1 MSETLSFYIA
11 GFSLKSKWTNK
22 NNRVY
27 TTPTVATATKQ
38 VAVSGIPDGATIDS
52 VILRCTCGSSLG
64 GARVLSVNGKGL
76 RSNRDNEI
84 DFAATVTAN
93 GTYSFLFKF
102 QDYGKDNMSDGS
114 HYGSMSFSSIRLVI
128 TYTGAE
134 PDPEPEPEPE
144 PADLYDYPDS
154 HNICF
159 YAPDDE
165 DFTTN
170 GLGILTPS
178 RCTITEE
185 AGGQYE
191 LEMELPADGETWKLL
206 ECESI
211 IKAPVPAMIIEA
223 FEMAGAEYWKINSNQ
238 GNVAVKSKV
247 PTVTRVS
254 NAGSYSSW
262 SASTPY
268 TPGAKVSYGGNAW
281 QYTGPNLVNYY
292 ADVGVTPSRFTSP
305 PGSASYWKNIT
316 STSTKTNDGKTLAT
330 LKRNE
335 VFTKIADANNGWMR
349 IKTGGGVTGYIE
361 ASRATFFSNAGAH
374 VESREI
380 RQQCFRVYRIEKD
393 SDTRTVRINARHLSY
408 DFAKTYLAKCESKA
422 VTVPVA
428 ISLVEE
434 AELEEDNRHIY
445 TDISEDTVDL
455 DCSWDNGISALLNPD
470 AGIVAQL
477 QAKLI
482 RDNDDIFILKDEHT
496 DRGFRLD
503 YGNNLRSVDWSNDT
517 SNMVTRVIPHCKD
530 ASDNDMLLPEMYVDS
545 EKIEDYP
552 IIYMETMS
560 VNCKVGGKGTI
571 SGQEVSNLTAE
582 QCYTIMREEAAKRFT
597 VDHADEPEVDID
609 VDMLMLGSTVEYSH
623 LAPLEV
629 LFMYDTVH
637 IRHPLLGLDIEAY
650 MTGYEYDAILRRYNK
665 IKLTNARR
673 RLDTSVSGFDLRDNS
688 IRFEKL
694 SSTAIDRL
702 RN

>member
-11 GFSLKSKWTNK
+11 GFSLKSKWTNRDH
-22 NNRVY
+22 RVY
-27 TTPTVATATKQ
+27 TTPTVAKATKE
-38 VAVSGIPDGATIDS
+38 VAVSGIPDDATIDS
-52 VILRCTCGSSLG
+52 VILRCTCGSSMG
-64 GARVLSVNGKGL
+64 GARVLSVNGKSL
-76 RSNRDNEI
+76 RSNRDNEV
-84 DFAATVTAN
+84 DFAASVTGN

-102 QDYGKDNMSDGS
+102 QDYGVDNLSDGS
-114 HYGSMSFSSIRLVI
+114 HYGSMSFSSIRLVVE
-128 TYTGAE
+128 YTGAE
-134 PDPEPEPEPE
+134 PSPEPEPEPE

-211 IKAPVPAMIIEA
+211 IKAPVPVMSIDA
-223 FEMAGAEYWKINSNQ
+223 FEMEGAKFWKVKSTV
-238 GNVAVKSKV
+238 GSVAVTSKV
-247 PTVTRVS
+247 PTISRVASTSGYS
-254 NAGSYSSW
+254 NW
-262 SASTPY
+262 SASTSY
-268 TPGAKVSYGGNAW
+268 TTGAKVKYNNRVW
-281 QYTGPNLVNYY
+281 QYTGPNLVVFWGMKTQ
-292 ADVGVTPSRFTSP
+292 A
-305 PGSASYWKNIT
+305 PGSASYWKDIT
-316 STSTKTNDGKTLAT
+316 SYSTKTNAGKTLAT

-335 VFTKIADANNGWMR
+335 VFTMIKEVNSSYLR
-349 IKTGGGVTGYIE
+349 IKTAGGVTGYIE
-361 ASRATFFSNAGAH
+361 KSRAELYSDDPIQ
-374 VESREI
+374 VEGREI

-393 SDTRTVRINARHLSY
+393 SDTRSVIVNARHLSY
-408 DFAKTYLAKCESKA
+408 DFSRTFLCKCEAKT
-422 VTVPVA
+422 VTVPTA
-428 ISLVEE
+428 LTLIAD

-445 TDISEDTVDL
+445 TDFTTDTVDL
-455 DCSWDNGISALLNPD
+455 DSSWDNGVSALLNPD
-470 AGIVAQL
+470 AGLVSQL

-482 RDNDDIFILKDEHT
+482 RDNDDFFILQDQHT

-503 YGNNLRSVDWSNDT
+503 YGNNLRAVDWSNDT

-530 ASDNDMLLPEMYVDS
+530 SSDNDMMLPEMYVDS

-552 IIYMETMS
+552 VIYMETMS
-560 VNCKVGGKGTI
+560 VNCKVGGKGVI
-571 SGQEVSNLTAE
+571 DGQEVTNLTAE
-582 QCYTIMREEAAKRFT
+582 QCYTIMRQEAAKRFT

-609 VDMLMLGSTVEYSH
+609 VDMLMLGSTVEYAH